1 MIDILEKLAQE
12 SSSGDS
18 YMSMAKIYLER
29 NEWGL
34 ALQYAEEGL
43 NRGNLSDMRAA
54 TRLFNEINTRLGCR
68 TARDSVL

>member
-1 MIDILEKLAQE
+1 
-12 SSSGDS
+12 
-18 YMSMAKIYLER
+18 MSMAKIYLER